1 MHGDINLSGVDADLL
16 GPALGAV
23 HAYSVALLG
32 SSHAASAADATART
46 AAAEALISLSRDEL
60 HAVLSRS
67 VRRAV
72 AARVDADAEGPPI
85 SSACASVPTALAARA
100 NNELSQADS
109 DRLDSHLEN
118 CSRCARVAGRFEAA
132 ESLLANLLP
141 AMPPPAALPEPEP
154 ARMPE
159 ELQAPRQPEPEP
171 ARQPER
177 EPEPP
182 QPEPQPEPEPEAKAQ
197 PEPRPEPQPEPQAA
211 AQPQP
216 QPEPE
221 PEREPERP
229 ASNPWE
235 SSDSPAA
242 AEETKTA
249 EVPATA
255 WVPDQDP
262 VAYKAPQRKRKG
274 RGKWFG
280 LAALGLLAAGGGA
293 FAAER
298 LLG

>member
-46 AAAEALISLSRDEL
+46 AAAEALISLSREEL

-85 SSACASVPTALAARA
+85 SSVCSSVPGALAARA
-100 NNELSQADS
+100 NNELSQDDS
-109 DRLDSHLEN
+109 DRLDSHLEH

-154 ARMPE
+154 ARMPHE
-159 ELQAPRQPEPEP
+159 AQSTRMPENPAAARRPEPEPEP
-171 ARQPER
+171 AR
-177 EPEPP
+177 EPEPEPEPEP
-182 QPEPQPEPEPEAKAQ
+182 QAAAEPEPQPEPAPA
-197 PEPRPEPQPEPQAA
+197 PEPA
-211 AQPQP
+211 
-216 QPEPE
+216 
-221 PEREPERP
+221 
-229 ASNPWE
+229 ASNPWG
-235 SSDSPAA
+235 SSDSPAS
-242 AEETKTA
+242 AEETRTA
-249 EVPATA
+249 EVPAKA
-255 WVPDQDP
+255 WAPDQDP
-262 VAYKAPQRKRKG
+262 VAYRPPQRKRKG

-280 LAALGLLAAGGGA
+280 LAVLGVMAAGGGA